1 MQWYTLL
8 KMKPNRIAV
17 LRTATLLL
25 ILIASGPGAHEDEPC
40 LPGLAEARRGVEVD
54 LTPRASG

>member
-17 LRTATLLL
+17 LCTATLLL
-25 ILIASGPGAHEDEPC
+25 ILIGAHEDEPC